1 MKSILRL
8 LVTTLAMSLFAS
20 PGMQAQNVVIDWNNI
35 ASTTIITNAKQLY
48 TGWGVWIAYVQLSVY
63 DAVNPIDHRHQ
74 PYLFTTDAPESASK
88 DAAAI
93 AAAHRVLANY
103 FPTQQVSLDAQFTSS
118 LTAIS
123 DTPANLSAGMACG
136 GQAAQAL
143 IAARS
148 HDGLLANVPYL
159 PPVGPAFWQTT
170 PPAFGPPIAP

>member
-35 ASTTIITNAKQLY
+35 ASTTIITNAKQSS
-48 TGWGVWIAYVQLSVY
+48 TGSGVWLAYVQLAVY
-63 DAVNPIDHRHQ
+63 DAVNTIDHRHQ
-74 PYLFTTDAPESASK
+74 PYLFTTDAPASASK

-118 LTAIS
+118 LPAIS
-123 DTPANLSAGMACG
+123 DTPANISAGMAVG
-136 GQAAQAL
+136 EQAAQDL

-148 HDGLLANVPYL
+148 HDALLSNLPYV
-159 PPVGPAFWQTT
+159 PPVRPAFLQPT
-170 PPAFGPPIAP
+170 PPAIAPPN